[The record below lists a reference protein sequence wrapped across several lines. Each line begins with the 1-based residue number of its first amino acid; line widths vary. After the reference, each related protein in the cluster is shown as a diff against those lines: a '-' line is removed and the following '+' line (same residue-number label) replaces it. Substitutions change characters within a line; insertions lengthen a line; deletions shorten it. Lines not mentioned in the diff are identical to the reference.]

1 MFFARVFSRLAQF
14 VDSGEGLEA
23 AFLAALFSTILD

>member
-1 MFFARVFSRLAQF
+1 MFFARVFSRLASL

-23 AFLAALFSTILD
+23 AFLAAIFSALLD